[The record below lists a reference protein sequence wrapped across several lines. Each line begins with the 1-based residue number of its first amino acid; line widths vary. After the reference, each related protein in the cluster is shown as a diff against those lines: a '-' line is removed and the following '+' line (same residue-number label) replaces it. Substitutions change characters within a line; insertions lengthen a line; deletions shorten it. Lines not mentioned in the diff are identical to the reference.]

1 MEPDRKQTD
10 DDNIIKE
17 YHEEIIAKAWSKRLK
32 TIVAITTLIL
42 AVVGTLASFKAAS
55 LGNQVVISQNEAFNH
70 WSHYQAKT
78 IKKTTLEAELYN
90 IEIELAKTDLTDNP
104 KLQEELY
111 AKKEAYKQKIAQYKA
126 EEYTLSQMA
135 KSAEQKHLA
144 TKEIS
149 ANFGNALIFLQIGIL
164 LSSLTAISKIK
175 YYWYIGAVTGFIGFS
190 IFIGSY
196 YKYLTL

>member
-1 MEPDRKQTD
+1 MEPDRKRTD

-32 TIVAITTLIL
+32 TVVAITTLIL

-55 LGNQVVISQNEAFNH
+55 LGNQVVINQNEAFNH

-90 IEIELAKTDLTDNP
+90 IEIELAKIDLTDNP

-111 AKKEAYKQKIAQYKA
+111 AKKETYEQKIAQYKA

-135 KSAEQKHLA
+135 KLAEQKHLA

>member
-55 LGNQVVISQNEAFNH
+55 LGNQVIISQNEAFNH

-111 AKKEAYKQKIAQYKA
+111 AKKEAYEQKIAQYKA